1 MSDYLKK
8 EWKKF
13 RESVIESDGGKC
25 VQCGRGEDE
34 AVLQV
39 HHKRYIKGRLP
50 WQYGTKD
57 CETLCKGCHAELHGH
72 IKPRSGWDYLWD
84 DDLGDLSGTCQN
96 CGTSIRY
103 VFHIGHEKWGFME
116 VGTHC

>member
-1 MSDYLKK
+1 MSDYRRK

-25 VQCGRGEDE
+25 VHCGRGEDE

-50 WQYGTKD
+50 WEYGTKD
-57 CETLCKGCHAELHGH
+57 CETLCKGCHAELHGL

-84 DDLGDLSGTCQN
+84 EDLDDLSGTCQN

-103 VFHIGHEKWGFME
+103 VFHI
-116 VGTHC
+116 